1 MPRAGLPSQ
10 TATRGRDLD
19 AYLAPFAAGYRC
31 RMSSLVQWA
40 SSHAEGLLGP
50 LGARWAHVQVVAEEA
65 GRIAPAVLPADE
77 REILVA
83 AAWLHDIGYAP
94 ALATTGLHPLDGAR
108 HLEALGVDRRL
119 CCLVAHHSGATFEAA
134 ERGYTAELGAF
145 EREDGPVMDALSY
158 ADMTTGPAGQHLTF
172 EARIT
177 EILERYPPDH
187 PVHRAISRS
196 RPALAAAVE
205 RTARQLAGVG

>member
-1 MPRAGLPSQ
+1 MSAVPPMPRAGLPSQ

-19 AYLAPFAAGYRC
+19 AYLAQFAARYRC

-50 LGARWAHVQVVAEEA
+50 LGARWAHVQAVAEQA
-65 GRIAPAVLPADE
+65 SRIAPAVLPADE

-119 CCLVAHHSGATFEAA
+119 CCLVAHHSGATFEA
-134 ERGYTAELGAF
+134 
-145 EREDGPVMDALSY
+145 
-158 ADMTTGPAGQHLTF
+158 
-172 EARIT
+172 RIA
-177 EILERYPPDH
+177 EILERYPAGH

>member
-1 MPRAGLPSQ
+1 
-10 TATRGRDLD
+10 
-19 AYLAPFAAGYRC
+19 
-31 RMSSLVQWA
+31 MSSLVQWA
-40 SSHAEGLLGP
+40 SSHAEGLLGL
-50 LGARWAHVQVVAEEA
+50 LGNRWAHVQAVAEQA
-65 GRIAPAVLPADE
+65 SRIAPAVLPADE

-119 CCLVAHHSGATFEAA
+119 CCLVAHHSGAAFEAE
-134 ERGYTAELGAF
+134 ERGYSAELAAF
-145 EREDGPVMDALSY
+145 EQEDSPVMDALIY
-158 ADMTTGPAGQHLTF
+158 ADMTTGPAGQLVAF

-177 EILERYPPDH
+177 EILERYPPGH

-196 RPALAAAVE
+196 RPTLAAAVK
-205 RTARQLAGVG
+205 RSARQLAGVG

>member
-1 MPRAGLPSQ
+1 M
-10 TATRGRDLD
+10 T
-19 AYLAPFAAGYRC
+19 LA
-31 RMSSLVQWA
+31 QWA
-40 SSHAEGLLGP
+40 SSHAEDLLEP
-50 LGARWAHVQVVAEEA
+50 LGARWAHVQAVAEQA
-65 GRIAPAVLPADE
+65 GRIALAVLPADE
-77 REILVA
+77 RETLIA

-119 CCLVAHHSGATFEAA
+119 CCLVAHHSGASFEAE
-134 ERGYTAELGAF
+134 ERGYAAELAAF
-145 EREDGPVMDALSY
+145 EQEDSPVMDALIY
-158 ADMTTGPAGQHLTF
+158 ADMTTGPAGQRLAF
-172 EARIT
+172 GARIA

-196 RPALAAAVE
+196 RPALAATVE